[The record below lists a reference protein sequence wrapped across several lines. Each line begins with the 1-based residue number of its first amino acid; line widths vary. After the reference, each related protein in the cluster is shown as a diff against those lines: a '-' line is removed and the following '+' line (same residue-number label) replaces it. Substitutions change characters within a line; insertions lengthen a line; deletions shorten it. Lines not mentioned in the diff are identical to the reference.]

1 MENNKSKSLGWGSL
15 SLLLFIVSF
24 IFSYLTINKK
34 VVGEH
39 VLEYL
44 KLNIQVAII
53 TVILLIFSVVLGK
66 RFKNHLFAKSGSILS
81 IILLSLFI
89 IAILVGIF
97 KSFFNFFW
105 KVVLFYRDSLC
116 YQNISI
122 SCEVK
127 QRQL

>member
-39 VLEYL
+39 ILEYL

-81 IILLSLFI
+81 IFLLSLFI

-97 KSFFNFFW
+97 KSFFNFF
-105 KVVLFYRDSLC
+105 
-116 YQNISI
+116 
-122 SCEVK
+122 
-127 QRQL
+127 